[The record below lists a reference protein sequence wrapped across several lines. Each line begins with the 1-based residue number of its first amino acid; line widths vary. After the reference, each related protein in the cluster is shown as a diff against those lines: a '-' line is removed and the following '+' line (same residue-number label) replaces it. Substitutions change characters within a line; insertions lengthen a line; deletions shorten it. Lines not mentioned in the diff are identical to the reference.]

1 MDELSLKL
9 KQKRGN
15 RGIREVANE
24 IGIGHATLSRIE
36 SGKQPDLDTFTK
48 VCKWLEIDPNSIL
61 GFRKKQS
68 AGNDAQMP
76 VAHFRAE
83 KTMSTATA
91 NHLAEL
97 ILAVQKSASNKAS

>member
-1 MDELSLKL
+1 MEELSLKL

-48 VCKWLEIDPNSIL
+48 ICKWLEIDPNSIL

-68 AGNDAQMP
+68 TAPA
-76 VAHFRAE
+76 AHFRAE
-83 KTMSTATA
+83 KTMSTTTA
-91 NHLAEL
+91 SHLAEL
-97 ILAVQKSASNKAS
+97 ILAVHNAASNKTS

>member
-48 VCKWLEIDPNSIL
+48 ICKWLEIDPSSIL

-68 AGNDAQMP
+68 TGNDAQMP

-83 KTMSTATA
+83 KTMSTSTA
-91 NHLAEL
+91 SHLAEL
-97 ILAVQKSASNKAS
+97 ILAVQKSASNKSS